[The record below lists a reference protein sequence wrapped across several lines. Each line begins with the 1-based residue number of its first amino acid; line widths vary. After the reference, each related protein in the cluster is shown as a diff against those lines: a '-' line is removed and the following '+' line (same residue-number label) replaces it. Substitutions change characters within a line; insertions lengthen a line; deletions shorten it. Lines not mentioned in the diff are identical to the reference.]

1 MESVSGLR
9 TSRRRMAIPQFF
21 TALCS
26 YLAPIPRFLHGIA
39 RLVRRH
45 ATVKSFSY
53 SIPGIVDSA
62 TETFYDNTSTT
73 DSISDG
79 ALTSMALF
87 SNSWLYY
94 RYDNLSRLTERDV
107 GNILTEHQAY
117 LAGSGTC
124 TTTTLPET
132 FYTTAKGSS
141 TKLSGF
147 QYTYNAVGNVTRI
160 TNLLD
165 NSYTAF
171 AYDKI
176 GQMQY
181 ATEYDAN
188 GTAQIRYKYFYDNA
202 GNLTSWMIQNGAA
215 TVTEEEHTYTYGDA
229 NWKDLLT
236 AFDGHTITYDGSGNP
251 LSYYNGQSY
260 TMTWRNGRELNTAT
274 VGGKTYHYEYD
285 ANGLRT
291 RKTNADGGYTEY
303 YIVDGITVAER
314 RFTSAGV
321 ERYTMR
327 YLLDE
332 NNSPI
337 GFGMQYPSY
346 ASNYW
351 ENYYFAKNLQGDVI
365 ALYRSDYNSS
375 TGAYYATLIAT
386 YAYDPWGNPTGIY
399 NPNGTSIAQN
409 IAHVAA
415 YNPFRYRG
423 YRYDADTGFYYL
435 QSRYYDPT
443 ICRFINADGYASTG
457 QGILGFN
464 MFAYCGNNPAINTDP
479 SGKFFANIL
488 INTIANI
495 GANVAAISEVSALTV
510 HDIYQIFRN
519 DENGVV
525 LSKNNDGSIKIKNS
539 ASISTPWMQFG
550 YSFYVNHFSEY
561 QDDIRGSTVGMAFEW
576 FVHNVAYVAY
586 STIDSFGLGSIFGM
600 SSDDLQGKM
609 DQARDVDIGA
619 TIYADNHGG
628 WSNAMQITYGILFPI
643 PSISDRIIQ
652 YIIDYA

>member
-1 MESVSGLR
+1 
-9 TSRRRMAIPQFF
+9 
-21 TALCS
+21 
-26 YLAPIPRFLHGIA
+26 
-39 RLVRRH
+39 
-45 ATVKSFSY
+45 
-53 SIPGIVDSA
+53 
-62 TETFYDNTSTT
+62 
-73 DSISDG
+73 
-79 ALTSMALF
+79 MALF

-346 ASNYW
+346 ASSYW

-399 NPNGTSIAQN
+399 NANGTSIAQN

>member
-1 MESVSGLR
+1 
-9 TSRRRMAIPQFF
+9 MAIPQFF

>member
-39 RLVRRH
+39 WLVRRH

-62 TETFYDNTSTT
+62 TETFYYNTSTT

-107 GNILTEHQAY
+107 GNILTEHQTY

-495 GANVAAISEVSALTV
+495 GANVVAISEVSALTV

>member
-1 MESVSGLR
+1 
-9 TSRRRMAIPQFF
+9 MAIPQFF

-351 ENYYFAKNLQGDVI
+351 ENYYFSKNLQGDVI

>member
-1 MESVSGLR
+1 MRAAYAYDSDN
-9 TSRRRMAIPQFF
+9 
-21 TALCS
+21 
-26 YLAPIPRFLHGIA
+26 
-39 RLVRRH
+39 RL
-45 ATVKSFSY
+45 KSFSY

-62 TETFYDNTSTT
+62 TETFYYNTSTT

-124 TTTTLPET
+124 TTTTLPDT

-346 ASNYW
+346 ASSYW

-399 NPNGTSIAQN
+399 NANGTSIAQN

-495 GANVAAISEVSALTV
+495 GATIAAISEVSALTV

>member
-1 MESVSGLR
+1 
-9 TSRRRMAIPQFF
+9 MAIPQFF

-39 RLVRRH
+39 WLVRRH

-62 TETFYDNTSTT
+62 TETFYYNTSTT

-107 GNILTEHQAY
+107 GNILTEHQTY

-399 NPNGTSIAQN
+399 NANGTAQ
-409 IAHVAA
+409 I
-415 YNPFRYRG
+415 RYK
-423 YRYDADTGFYYL
+423 YFV
-435 QSRYYDPT
+435 
-443 ICRFINADGYASTG
+443 FI
-457 QGILGFN
+457 
-464 MFAYCGNNPAINTDP
+464 
-479 SGKFFANIL
+479 
-488 INTIANI
+488 
-495 GANVAAISEVSALTV
+495 
-510 HDIYQIFRN
+510 
-519 DENGVV
+519 
-525 LSKNNDGSIKIKNS
+525 
-539 ASISTPWMQFG
+539 
-550 YSFYVNHFSEY
+550 
-561 QDDIRGSTVGMAFEW
+561 
-576 FVHNVAYVAY
+576 
-586 STIDSFGLGSIFGM
+586 
-600 SSDDLQGKM
+600 
-609 DQARDVDIGA
+609 
-619 TIYADNHGG
+619 
-628 WSNAMQITYGILFPI
+628 
-643 PSISDRIIQ
+643 
-652 YIIDYA
+652 

>member
-1 MESVSGLR
+1 
-9 TSRRRMAIPQFF
+9 
-21 TALCS
+21 
-26 YLAPIPRFLHGIA
+26 
-39 RLVRRH
+39 
-45 ATVKSFSY
+45 
-53 SIPGIVDSA
+53 
-62 TETFYDNTSTT
+62 
-73 DSISDG
+73 
-79 ALTSMALF
+79 
-87 SNSWLYY
+87 
-94 RYDNLSRLTERDV
+94 
-107 GNILTEHQAY
+107 
-117 LAGSGTC
+117 
-124 TTTTLPET
+124 
-132 FYTTAKGSS
+132 
-141 TKLSGF
+141 
-147 QYTYNAVGNVTRI
+147 
-160 TNLLD
+160 
-165 NSYTAF
+165 
-171 AYDKI
+171 
-176 GQMQY
+176 
-181 ATEYDAN
+181 
-188 GTAQIRYKYFYDNA
+188 
-202 GNLTSWMIQNGAA
+202 MIQNGAA

-375 TGAYYATLIAT
+375 TGAYYATLIVT

-399 NPNGTSIAQN
+399 NANGTSIAQN

-600 SSDDLQGKM
+600 SSADLQGKM

>member
-351 ENYYFAKNLQGDVI
+351 ENYYFSKNLQGDVI